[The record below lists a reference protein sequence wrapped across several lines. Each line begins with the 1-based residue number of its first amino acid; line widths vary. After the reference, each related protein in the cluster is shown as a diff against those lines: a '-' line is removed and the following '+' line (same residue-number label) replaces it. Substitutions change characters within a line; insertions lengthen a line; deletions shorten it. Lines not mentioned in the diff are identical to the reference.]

1 MRRDTM
7 NTRTKQ
13 EADATQ
19 AALLLGQERY
29 AEAIPY
35 LQRAARSAKGD
46 FKQARLYYLLG
57 QIYHQQNQPKEAYK
71 ALQKCLKK
79 SPPFEL
85 AFNARIL
92 QTETMAGQRGM
103 GNKMIGKLKRMARSD
118 NNKNYLD
125 QVYYAIGNIHMAQ
138 TDTAAAISAYEKGRE
153 LSTRNGLEK
162 GYCCLDWA
170 RCIGHNT
177 DLTRHSRVI
186 RRLWGCSIKNVPTM
200 RTWCDARQCSISW
213 CLLPRLCSCKI
224 ACKPWLA

>member
-79 SPPFEL
+79 VRPLNWHSMH
-85 AFNARIL
+85 AF
-92 QTETMAGQRGM
+92 
-103 GNKMIGKLKRMARSD
+103 
-118 NNKNYLD
+118 
-125 QVYYAIGNIHMAQ
+125 
-138 TDTAAAISAYEKGRE
+138 
-153 LSTRNGLEK
+153 
-162 GYCCLDWA
+162 
-170 RCIGHNT
+170 
-177 DLTRHSRVI
+177 
-186 RRLWGCSIKNVPTM
+186 
-200 RTWCDARQCSISW
+200 
-213 CLLPRLCSCKI
+213 
-224 ACKPWLA
+224 CKPKQWQGSVAWATK